1 MKIGTWLLSLLQPA
15 IAKILVA
22 LGFSVVS
29 ITGVDFVVSQ
39 LKDGLLAGL
48 TALPP
53 ALLGVFQLAG
63 GGIGLGMIFGA
74 ITTRVMLWS
83 LQNST
88 KILGSNPG

>member
-29 ITGVDFVVSQ
+29 ITGVDLVVSQ
-39 LKDGLLAGL
+39 LKDGLLSGL

-53 ALLGVFQLAG
+53 DMLAVFQLAG
-63 GGIGLGMIFGA
+63 GGIGLGIIFGA
-74 ITTRVMLWS
+74 ITTKVMLWA